1 MKIDTTPAT
10 NVRPASPDAASPR
23 TQASSSTA
31 PAAAA
36 PAESAPAGGDANVNL
51 SSLSTNLRL
60 LAASGSADIDT
71 AKVQS
76 IRDAIKNGS
85 LTIDTGKIADGILQ
99 TASELLR
106 TPASL
111 G

>member
-10 NVRPASPDAASPR
+10 NVRPASTDAASSR
-23 TQASSSTA
+23 NQASSSA
-31 PAAAA
+31 ASSAAAQ
-36 PAESAPAGGDANVNL
+36 AEAPAGGDANVNL
-51 SSLSTNLRL
+51 SSVSTNLRS

-85 LTIDTGKIADGILQ
+85 LTIDTGKIADGVLQ

-106 TPASL
+106 TPANL

>member
-10 NVRPASPDAASPR
+10 NVRPASTDAASSR
-23 TQASSSTA
+23 NQASSSA
-31 PAAAA
+31 ASSAAAQ
-36 PAESAPAGGDANVNL
+36 AESAPAGGDANVNL
-51 SSLSTNLRL
+51 SSVSTNLRS

-85 LTIDTGKIADGILQ
+85 LTIDTGKIADGVLQ

-106 TPASL
+106 TPANL